1 MLSLGDVQQ
10 SEGKLGQ
17 SSFLF
22 SHISWSASALS
33 VWLYAAQTFWLGS
46 RAELFVSIL
55 LF

>member
-33 VWLYAAQTFWLGS
+33 ECLAARSTD
-46 RAELFVSIL
+46 L
-55 LF
+55 LAG